1 MLLWQSKKPSPLAN
15 TKTKRPSNG
24 ATNQGKNM
32 EIIKAS
38 HIGDTV
44 KYGQYTGV
52 VLERNGYDALVEFK
66 KTGSVQWIE
75 TQYLTVVRSAA

>member
-1 MLLWQSKKPSPLAN
+1 
-15 TKTKRPSNG
+15 
-24 ATNQGKNM
+24 M

-75 TQYLTVVRSAA
+75 TCYLTVIRSAA